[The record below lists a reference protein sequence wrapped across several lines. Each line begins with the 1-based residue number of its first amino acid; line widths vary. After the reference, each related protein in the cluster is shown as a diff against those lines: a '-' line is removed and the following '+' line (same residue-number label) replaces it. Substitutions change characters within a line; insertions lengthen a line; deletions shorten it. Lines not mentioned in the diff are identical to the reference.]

1 MKWLNIQSCY
11 RTAPL
16 VAGKCFAL
24 AFRII
29 LIRMEMYRSH
39 RAPFPSKKH
48 QMDLH
53 LKNKVALVTGG
64 ASGLGKAIVI
74 ALAEEGACVAVNY
87 RSKKAEADTLAEHI
101 QNQYGVKAM
110 VVYADVASESDVFKM
125 FEETEKTLGPI
136 DIAVNNA
143 AYCANPE
150 CADLTL
156 EEFQKCININLQGTF
171 LVCRET
177 VRRLRT
183 RKSPGNI
190 VNISS
195 QAGVRASQ
203 NGKTAYDMTKAGILG
218 FTRSLALETAKDNIL
233 VNAVLPGLMY
243 TEIIAK
249 AVDAD
254 PERFNKRSPLGRMAQ
269 TEEIAQIVALL
280 CSDRASYMTGAS
292 VDVSSGMA
300 LH

>member
-1 MKWLNIQSCY
+1 
-11 RTAPL
+11 
-16 VAGKCFAL
+16 
-24 AFRII
+24 
-29 LIRMEMYRSH
+29 
-39 RAPFPSKKH
+39 
-48 QMDLH
+48 MDLY

-74 ALAEEGACVAVNY
+74 ALAEEGASVAINY
-87 RSKKAEADTLAEHI
+87 RSKKTEAESLLEHI
-101 QNQYGVKAM
+101 QQRGVKAM
-110 VVYADVASESDVFKM
+110 IVYADVASEQDVTKM
-125 FEETEKTLGPI
+125 FESIDKTLGPI

-156 EEFQKCININLQGTF
+156 EEFRKCIDINLQGTF

-177 VRRLRT
+177 VRHLR
-183 RKSPGNI
+183 RRNVPGNI

-195 QAGVRASQ
+195 QAALRGSQ

-243 TEIIAK
+243 TEILAK
-249 AVDAD
+249 AIDAD
-254 PERFNKRSPLGRMAQ
+254 PERFNKRSPLGRLAR
-269 TEEIAQIVALL
+269 TEEVAQVAALL

-292 VDVSSGMA
+292 VDVSGGMV

>member
-1 MKWLNIQSCY
+1 
-11 RTAPL
+11 
-16 VAGKCFAL
+16 
-24 AFRII
+24 
-29 LIRMEMYRSH
+29 
-39 RAPFPSKKH
+39 
-48 QMDLH
+48 MDLH

-74 ALAEEGACVAVNY
+74 ALAEEGASVAINY
-87 RSKKAEADTLAEHI
+87 RSKKAEAESLLEHI
-101 QNQYGVKAM
+101 QQQYGVTAM
-110 VVYADVASESDVFKM
+110 IVYADVASEQDVTKM
-125 FEETEKTLGPI
+125 FVDIDRTLGPI

-156 EEFQKCININLQGTF
+156 EEFRKCIDINLQGTF

-177 VRRLRT
+177 VRRLRK
-183 RKSPGNI
+183 RGAPGNI

-195 QAGVRASQ
+195 QAALRGSQ
-203 NGKTAYDMTKAGILG
+203 NGKTAYDMTKTGILG
-218 FTRSLALETAKDNIL
+218 FTRSLALETAKDKIL

-243 TEIIAK
+243 TDILAK
-249 AVDAD
+249 AIDAD
-254 PERFNKRSPLGRMAQ
+254 PERFNKRSPLGRLAR
-269 TEEIAQIVALL
+269 TEEVAQVVALL

-292 VDVSSGMA
+292 VDVSGGMV